1 MGEKE
6 RGRRRPKTEEKP
18 GDLFDLTRRVLLAGV
33 GAVGLAHDEVHAFL
47 DRLVERGELAQKQ
60 ARDLLKEV
68 SERREGRLQKV
79 RTRLREHL
87 SGLLEAMDVPR
98 RSDLE
103 ALERRL
109 ERLTAQVEALL
120 KEREG

>member
-6 RGRRRPKTEEKP
+6 RGRRRKAEEKP
-18 GDLFDLTRRVLLAGV
+18 EDFFDLTRRVLLAGV
-33 GAVGLAHDEVHAFL
+33 GAVALAHDEVHAFL

-68 SERREGRLQKV
+68 SEKREGRLQKA
-79 RTRLREHL
+79 RTRLRERL
-87 SGLLEAMDVPR
+87 GDLLEALDVPR

-109 ERLTAQVEALL
+109 AHLTAQVEALL
-120 KEREG
+120 KEKEG

>member
-1 MGEKE
+1 MSEKG
-6 RGRRRPKTEEKP
+6 RIRRRPKAEEKC

-68 SERREGRLQKV
+68 SERREGRLQKA

-87 SGLLEAMDVPR
+87 SRLLEALDVPR

-109 ERLTAQVEALL
+109 ERLTTQVEALL

>member
-1 MGEKE
+1 MSEKE
-6 RGRRRPKTEEKP
+6 RVRRRPKGKEAPE
-18 GDLFDLTRRVLLAGV
+18 DLFDLTRRVLLAGV
-33 GAVGLAHDEVHAFL
+33 GAVALAHDEVHAFL

-60 ARDLLKEV
+60 ARDLLKEIG
-68 SERREGRLQKV
+68 EKREGRLQKA
-79 RTRLREHL
+79 RTRLRERL
-87 SGLLEAMDVPR
+87 GGLLEALDVPR

-103 ALERRL
+103 ALEKRL